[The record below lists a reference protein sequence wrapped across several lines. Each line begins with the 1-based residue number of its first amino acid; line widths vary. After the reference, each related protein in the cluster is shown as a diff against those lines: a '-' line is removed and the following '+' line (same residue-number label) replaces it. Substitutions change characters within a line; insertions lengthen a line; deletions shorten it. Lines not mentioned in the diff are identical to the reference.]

1 MAKLPEHESCPRK
14 GDYRHYGKIRRNQS
28 TAVAIYQRDPDS
40 RQWKM
45 IGRLCRQC
53 GAVRLDDWNAWANVT

>member
-14 GDYRHYGKIRRNQS
+14 GDYRIYRKVGRHQS
-28 TAVAIYQRDPDS
+28 TAVAIYERDPKS

-45 IGRLCRQC
+45 IGRLCRAC
-53 GAVRLDDWNAWANVT
+53 GAVKLDDWNAWALVT